1 MFDFTKNNSSDTWHK
16 NEIFQFNKNFFFGNV
31 NHFSKHYRMFDFM
44 KKITFQ
50 VEQKWFSG
58 NKKFYFSY
66 RLKNSQIL
74 YNLYSLM
81 NHFLKKLLVTKRLKL
96 MWKIIL
102 PILKKKWNFSIQRTF
117 FFSGNGNYHFLLH
130 YGMLD
135 FTWNEIIISHSVT
148 KKKPNNN

>member
-1 MFDFTKNNSSDTWHK
+1 MILRKIILLIPDTKMKFFNSTKISSSKMET
-16 NEIFQFNKNFFFGNV
+16 I
-31 NHFSKHYRMFDFM
+31 FSKHYRMFDFM

-102 PILKKKWNFSIQRTF
+102 PILKKKMKF
-117 FFSGNGNYHFLLH
+117 FNSTNIFLFGKWKLSFFIALRNVRFH
-130 YGMLD
+130 V
-135 FTWNEIIISHSVT
+135 E
-148 KKKPNNN
+148 

>member
-1 MFDFTKNNSSDTWHK
+1 MILRKIILLIPDTKMKFFNSTKISSSKMET
-16 NEIFQFNKNFFFGNV
+16 I
-31 NHFSKHYRMFDFM
+31 FSKHYRMFDFM

-130 YGMLD
+130 YGMFD
-135 FTWNEIIISHSVT
+135 FTWNKIIISHSIT
-148 KKKPNNN
+148 KES